1 MRRLPRFI
9 SIASMVTLGLGA
21 VPLLASAASPQQAT
35 EAEESTSSPMHGGAG
50 KLFDKALDEVQLRP
64 DQKTAVEALKAEA
77 EKRHAPVKAAKDRLA
92 IALAD
97 QIEKGELDRCAL
109 APDTK
114 ALASAAAD
122 ARPGDRAAFEKLH
135 SILDPTQRTAF
146 VDALKRQWDAVEK
159 MHEPAALADRMAKD
173 LKLSADQKT
182 SMERVLTGLRE
193 VREAEP
199 SYAAHRE
206 RWTKI
211 LDAFK
216 GDHFV
221 LDQVAPESDV
231 AAHTAA
237 RVERLLWA
245 KEAILPVLNP
255 EQRKLVAD
263 KIREWGKG
271 PHIRSISPG
280 MGPGEGE

>member
-1 MRRLPRFI
+1 
-9 SIASMVTLGLGA
+9 MVTLGLGA

-64 DQKTAVEALKAEA
+64 DQKTAVEAMKAEA

-146 VDALKRQWDAVEK
+146 VDALKRQWDSIEK
-159 MHEPAALADRMAKD
+159 MHEPSALAEKMTKE
-173 LKLSADQKT
+173 LKLSADQTT
-182 SMERVLTGLRE
+182 SLEKIFTGLRQ

-206 RWTKI
+206 RWNKI

-221 LDQVAPESDV
+221 LDQVAPMGDV
-231 AAHTAA
+231 AAHSAA
-237 RVERLLWA
+237 KVERMLWA
-245 KEAILPVLNP
+245 GEAILPVFNP
-255 EQRKLVAD
+255 DQRKFVAD
-263 KIREWGKG
+263 KIRERVKG
-271 PHIRSISPG
+271 TAPEIKSISPG
-280 MGPGEGE
+280 MGPSEEE